1 MLILHIDDD
10 DFHRSLGRLLK
21 GIQNRRPIMAAIAAE
36 LQSMTEDNFESESW
50 GGQKWDRSERAR
62 SESGKTLQLSG
73 ILASSIQTSSGNDFA
88 RIGTNMKYAAIHHL
102 GGQTKAHE
110 IRAKN
115 KKSLAFLNS
124 GGDSVHVKSVQHPGS
139 KIPARPYLPIRGDNK
154 LQSDGKK
161 RILDVVIDS
170 LSRSIQ

>member
-1 MLILHIDDD
+1 
-10 DFHRSLGRLLK
+10 
-21 GIQNRRPIMAAIAAE
+21 MAAIAAE

-62 SESGKTLQLSG
+62 SERAKNESGKTLQLSG

-139 KIPARPYLPIRGDNK
+139 KIPARRFLPIDGSHQ

-161 RILDVVIDS
+161 RILDVVMDS
-170 LSRSIQ
+170 LSRSIK